1 MAVTPERTRIR
12 WDYSPAPESPDHVRL
27 RDAYGL
33 FLDGEFADPRSDSSA
48 PTINPATE
56 QPLASVAVAGPKD
69 IERAVRSARA
79 AQPKWAALPALERGK
94 YLFRIACLIQE
105 RAR

>member
-33 FLDGEFADPRSDSSA
+33 FVDGEFADPRSDASA
-48 PTINPATE
+48 PTVNPATE
-56 QPLASVAVAGPKD
+56 QPLASVAVAGPK
-69 IERAVRSARA
+69 ESLS
-79 AQPKWAALPALERGK
+79 AQPA
-94 YLFRIACLIQE
+94 
-105 RAR
+105 